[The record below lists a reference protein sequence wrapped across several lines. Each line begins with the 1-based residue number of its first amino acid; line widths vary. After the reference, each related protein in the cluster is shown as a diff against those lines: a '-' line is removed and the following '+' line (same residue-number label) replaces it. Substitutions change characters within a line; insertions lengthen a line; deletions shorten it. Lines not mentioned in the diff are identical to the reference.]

1 MSFCMQ
7 RCEPGKVHCIVAK
20 SVRVSVVIAAM
31 MLCACHATN
40 TKPEAGRAPDAEQRA
55 RDRALCSQYGFT
67 VGAEDFA
74 HCVQA
79 LRDQRGKTPPY

>member
-1 MSFCMQ
+1 MNRIEARS
-7 RCEPGKVHCIVAK
+7 VLVA
-20 SVRVSVVIAAM
+20 IAAIA
-31 MLCACHATN
+31 LCACQTTN
-40 TKPEAGRAPDAEQRA
+40 TKTESVRDADAEQRA

>member
-1 MSFCMQ
+1 MVSCMEA
-7 RCEPGKVHCIVAK
+7 RSVLVA
-20 SVRVSVVIAAM
+20 IAAIA
-31 MLCACHATN
+31 LCACQTPN
-40 TKPEAGRAPDAEQRA
+40 TKTESVRDADAEQRA